1 MDLSASAAAALLNV
15 SAVRVGQ
22 LLRSGDLPA
31 RRVGRTWVVRSEDV
45 QALAA
50 KARPSGR
57 ALSPA
62 RAWGLLNLLDGGRA
76 VWLDASAR
84 SKMRA
89 VARKLPGRSAAEL
102 AALLRNRAG
111 VHRVRMHPSAVR
123 RVVSS
128 PGVVLAGAVVA
139 AEQGADLVVV
149 DEVPE
154 IYLDQAGWSAV
165 VSRYGPEDRADQPN
179 LIARVP
185 PAPFG
190 PPSTGSIT
198 PAVLAADLLDSPEP
212 RAAAAGAAWLTEL
225 VHREHDR

>member
-1 MDLSASAAAALLNV
+1 MDLSASEAAALLNV

-45 QALAA
+45 YALAA
-50 KARPSGR
+50 TARPSGR

-89 VARKLPGRSAAEL
+89 VARKLPDRSAAEL

-165 VSRYGPEDRADQPN
+165 VSRYGPEDRADEPN
-179 LIARVP
+179 LIVRVP

-190 PPSTGSIT
+190 LPSTGSIT

-212 RAAAAGAAWLTEL
+212 RAAAAGAVWLTEL